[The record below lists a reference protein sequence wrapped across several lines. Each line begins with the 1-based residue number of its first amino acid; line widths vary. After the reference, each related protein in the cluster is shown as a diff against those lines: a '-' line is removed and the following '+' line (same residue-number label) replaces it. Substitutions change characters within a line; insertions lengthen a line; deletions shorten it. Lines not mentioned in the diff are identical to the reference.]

1 MSCVTSFGSAPSF
14 AAPPLPASACLSTTN
29 PTRSTSAHSIRPRQ
43 TLCIYTVRRSIVN
56 SILLKNIFSQVH
68 EKFDFS
74 PRSHACAR
82 VVRHQT
88 RRTRMH
94 KNRLH
99 QTRAS
104 RRYHGVGT
112 CVRRRY
118 MRARPDACPRVPRHA
133 QDLSRVV
140 NRSTTGFNGARERC
154 KRCTIFTVR
163 RSSVVRCDARAC
175 AARAV
180 GRRAVVRD

>member
-1 MSCVTSFGSAPSF
+1 VSCVTSFGSAPSF

-94 KNRLH
+94 ENPLH
-99 QTRAS
+99 QTRAFTALS
-104 RRYHGVGT
+104 RRR
-112 CVRRRY
+112 CVRASALY
-118 MRARPDACPRVPRHA
+118 ARASGCVPSCPTSRPRP
-133 QDLSRVV
+133 LSRRESIH
-140 NRSTTGFNGARERC
+140 NRVQRCARAMQTLHDIHRASLERRAMRCARVCGAR
-154 KRCTIFTVR
+154 
-163 RSSVVRCDARAC
+163 
-175 AARAV
+175 
-180 GRRAVVRD
+180 RRASRGRA

>member
-1 MSCVTSFGSAPSF
+1 M
-14 AAPPLPASACLSTTN
+14 
-29 PTRSTSAHSIRPRQ
+29 
-43 TLCIYTVRRSIVN
+43 
-56 SILLKNIFSQVH
+56 
-68 EKFDFS
+68 
-74 PRSHACAR
+74 
-82 VVRHQT
+82 
-88 RRTRMH
+88 
-94 KNRLH
+94 
-99 QTRAS
+99 
-104 RRYHGVGT
+104 
-112 CVRRRY
+112 RRRY